1 MFVTLTGEPQW
12 PFASPRILINSGQS
26 LVMSES
32 LGSFFFF
39 TQFSPSSKWLQ
50 GPWGRLGGRSMVHS
64 DNFVQEPSSRGLAS
78 SSARGPDLWLG
89 LGLETD
95 EKPQLFKAMIE
106 LRF

>member
-1 MFVTLTGEPQW
+1 MITL
-12 PFASPRILINSGQS
+12 
-26 LVMSES
+26 
-32 LGSFFFF
+32 
-39 TQFSPSSKWLQ
+39 
-50 GPWGRLGGRSMVHS
+50 
-64 DNFVQEPSSRGLAS
+64 VQEPSSRGLAS

>member
-1 MFVTLTGEPQW
+1 
-12 PFASPRILINSGQS
+12 
-26 LVMSES
+26 MSES
-32 LGSFFFF
+32 LGTFFFL
-39 TQFSPSSKWLQ
+39 PSSVLRVS
-50 GPWGRLGGRSMVHS
+50 GCRALGEGSGGDQWYIVITL
-64 DNFVQEPSSRGLAS
+64 VQEPSSRGLAS